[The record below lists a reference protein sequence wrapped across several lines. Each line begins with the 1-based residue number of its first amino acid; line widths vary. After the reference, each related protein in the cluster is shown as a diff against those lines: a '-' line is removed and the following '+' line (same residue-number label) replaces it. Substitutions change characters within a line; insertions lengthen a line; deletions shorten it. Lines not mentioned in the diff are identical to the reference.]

1 MEHAY
6 NSGCMRTHGHQ
17 IQLDG
22 GGGKH
27 KKKLYRYSSEL
38 QISKKPLKNLQQRH
52 FLSHGGENAMLS
64 QVWRLA

>member
-22 GGGKH
+22 GGGKAQ
-27 KKKLYRYSSEL
+27 KKLYRYSSEL
-38 QISKKPLKNLQQRH
+38 QISKKPLKNLQQCQLIR
-52 FLSHGGENAMLS
+52 SEMA
-64 QVWRLA
+64 

>member
-6 NSGCMRTHGHQ
+6 NSGCMRTHSHQ

-22 GGGKH
+22 GGKAQ
-27 KKKLYRYSSEL
+27 KKLYRYSSEL

-52 FLSHGGENAMLS
+52 FGS
-64 QVWRLA
+64 QHSG